1 MALCCREPEQG
12 DDLMLLRTSLAALA
26 LALAAAPASSQ
37 TAPPAAAQPA
47 ETVTVIHAGTL
58 LAVPGRAPRRNVSIV
73 TRGRKIVEVR
83 DGFIDV
89 PGARVVD
96 LRNQF
101 VLPGLMDMHV
111 HLRGLDDRLQSRLQE
126 PTRDYE
132 DEAYTAAIHARN
144 TLLAGFTTVRD
155 LGNDPHLI
163 FSLRDAINAGQFE
176 GPTIVAAGR
185 GISVSG
191 GHGDV
196 NGLNRGLTEMREPQ
210 AINVCNGA
218 DDCRRAVREQI
229 SRGAEVIKFSA
240 TGGVLSNVAGG
251 LNQQMMPDEM
261 RAIVETARTFGRRVA
276 AHAHGADGVNAAL
289 EAGVNSIEHGT
300 FTNDRTFQL
309 YRQSGAYYVPT
320 LVAPAAAVADGER
333 GALTPA
339 QFEKAREAA
348 GNAERSFARAV
359 REGIN
364 IAFGTD
370 SGVSPHGRN
379 AEEFALMVRNGMT
392 PAAAIRSATIG
403 GATLL
408 GREATVGTIAPGMDA
423 DIIAVTGDPLEN
435 VRVLESVQFVMRHGR
450 VYKLGG
456 RRVLPE

>member
-1 MALCCREPEQG
+1 MRAI
-12 DDLMLLRTSLAALA
+12 LLAAAAALA
-26 LALAAAPASSQ
+26 FVSPI
-37 TAPPAAAQPA
+37 AAQTQPA
-47 ETVTVIHAGTL
+47 TEQPREEPVTVIHAGTL
-58 LAVPGRAPRRNVSIV
+58 LAVPGQPARRNVSII
-73 TRGRKIVEVR
+73 TTGRRITAIR
-83 DGFIDV
+83 DGFVDV

-96 LRNQF
+96 LRDQF

-111 HLRGLDDRLQSRLQE
+111 HLRGLDDRLQARLQE

-144 TLLAGFTTVRD
+144 TLQAGFTTVRD

-163 FSLRDAINAGQFE
+163 FSLRDAIASGAFE

-191 GHGDV
+191 GHGDA
-196 NGLNRGLTEMREPQ
+196 NGLNRDLTEHREPHT
-210 AINVCNGA
+210 INVCNGA

-229 SRGAEVIKFSA
+229 SRGAEVIKFAA

-261 RAIVETARTFGRRVA
+261 RAIVDTARMFGRRVA
-276 AHAHGADGVNAAL
+276 AHAHGVDGINAAL

-309 YRQSGAYYVPT
+309 YRQTGAYYVPT
-320 LVAPAAAVADGER
+320 LIAPVAALADGQR
-333 GALTPA
+333 GALTAA
-339 QFEKAREAA
+339 QYQKAQEAA
-348 GNAERSFARAV
+348 GNAERSFARAL
-359 REGIN
+359 REGVN

-392 PAAAIRSATIG
+392 PMAAIRSATVSA
-403 GATLL
+403 ATLL
-408 GREATVGTIAPGMDA
+408 GRQDSVGTIEVGKDA
-423 DIIAVTGDPLEN
+423 DIIAVAGDPLQDI
-435 VRVLESVQFVMRHGR
+435 RLLESVRFVMRHGR
-450 VYKLGG
+450 VYRLGA
-456 RRVLPE
+456 RRVLPD